1 MGYVVRMPQLG
12 MTMEEGV
19 VVEWAVDDDE
29 RFEADDLI
37 AVVESEKTTNDVEA
51 RESGRIIERFVD
63 VDQPVGPGD
72 PIAYVGEEG
81 EAVPD
86 DVDVETE
93 ADAGASGAEADAD
106 ATADAA
112 DDDTPEPAAGA
123 GAAAADAET
132 KVSPRARAFAAE
144 NDIDEARLAEL
155 SGSGPDGA
163 VVEADVVAAA
173 DELAASG
180 TAEASAGTAEASA
193 ESGSAGAGSTEPAA
207 IAPGSAAGGAP
218 SVEGRDV
225 YETRGESG
233 LRRTIAERM
242 TESAKAPQVTLNQRV
257 PVDALLD
264 LKDRLEADRGLELSV
279 TDFLLAAVSDALE
292 AHPALNA
299 VYEDGAHMLAGNVNI
314 GIAIDIEDGL
324 VTPVIDGADRRTLT
338 ELREERKRLVS
349 LVQSGEYTMDDL
361 ADGTFTVTNLGHFG
375 VETFDPILNP
385 PQVGILGVGT
395 IHSRADPDGDG
406 TVREIGL
413 SLTFDHRAVDG
424 ADAARFLETLADGLT
439 HPLRLLPIGRTRE
452 SNEPFLE
459 TGAGPDGDRAA
470 AAESEGGMRAAVR
483 SRRFEWR
490 ADEPEEQGGDDTAP
504 SPVEQFVGSLS
515 SCLTLMIGH
524 MAERREVDLDEVNV
538 TAQASP
544 PEGRIDH
551 IDVDIDVVSGDA
563 PEDVRNVVDMAE
575 RACYVNQAIDDD
587 VDRDI
592 DVTITAP

>member
-29 RFEADDLI
+29 QFEADEVI

-51 RESGRIIERFVD
+51 RENGRILERFAD
-63 VDQPVGPGD
+63 IDQPVGPGD
-72 PIAYVGEEG
+72 PIAYVGAEG
-81 EAVPD
+81 ESVPD
-86 DVDVETE
+86 DIEVETDTDGDAS
-93 ADAGASGAEADAD
+93 ADDGDAD
-106 ATADAA
+106 ATADAESDA
-112 DDDTPEPAAGA
+112 APEPAA

-144 NDIDEARLAEL
+144 NDIDEGRLGDL

-163 VVEADVVAAA
+163 VVEADVAATA

-180 TAEASAGTAEASA
+180 TAGASAGDASTGIESTETASLA
-193 ESGSAGAGSTEPAA
+193 AGSGAA
-207 IAPGSAAGGAP
+207 AAP
-218 SVEGRDV
+218 SVEGRDI

-257 PVDALLD
+257 PVDAMLD
-264 LKDRLEADRGLELSV
+264 LKDRLETDRGLKLSV
-279 TDFLLAAVSDALE
+279 TDFLLAAVTDALE

-299 VYEDGAHMLAGNVNI
+299 VYEDGAHLLAGNVNL

-324 VTPVIDGADRRTLT
+324 LTPVIDGANQRTLT
-338 ELREERKRLVS
+338 ELREERQRLVS
-349 LVQSGEYTMDDL
+349 LVQSGEHTMDDL
-361 ADGTFTVTNLGHFG
+361 ADGTFTVTNLGHFD

-385 PQVGILGVGT
+385 PQVGTLGVGT
-395 IHSRADPDGDG
+395 IRSRADPDGDG
-406 TVREIGL
+406 AIREIGL
-413 SLTFDHRAVDG
+413 SLTFDHRAIDG

-459 TGAGPDGDRAA
+459 TGAGPDGDRIA
-470 AAESEGGMRAAVR
+470 AAESEGGMQAAVR

-490 ADEPEEQGGDDTAP
+490 ADELEEQGGEDTAP
-504 SPVEQFVGSLS
+504 SPVEQLVGSLS

-524 MAERREVDLDEVNV
+524 MADRREVELDGVNV

-544 PEGRIDH
+544 PDGRIEH
-551 IDVDIDVVSGDA
+551 IDVDIEVTSNA
-563 PEDVRNVVDMAE
+563 PREDVENVVEMGE
-575 RACYVNQAIDDD
+575 RACYVNQAIGDD
-587 VDRDI
+587 VDRDV

>member
-29 RFEADDLI
+29 QFEADDLI

-51 RESGRIIERFVD
+51 RENGRILERFVD
-63 VDQPVGPGD
+63 IDQPVGPGD

-81 EAVPD
+81 EEVPAD
-86 DVDVETE
+86 IDVETE
-93 ADAGASGAEADAD
+93 ADSDTSTDEADAD
-106 ATADAA
+106 ATADADA
-112 DDDTPEPAAGA
+112 DDTPAPAAGA
-123 GAAAADAET
+123 ADADAEA

-144 NDIDEARLAEL
+144 NDIDEARIAEL

-180 TAEASAGTAEASA
+180 TAGTSAPADA
-193 ESGSAGAGSTEPAA
+193 AGIDSTETASLAA
-207 IAPGSAAGGAP
+207 GSAAGGVP
-218 SVEGRDV
+218 SVEGRDI

-257 PVDALLD
+257 SVDALLD
-264 LKDRLEADRGLELSV
+264 MKDRLEADRGLKLSV
-279 TDFLLAAVSDALE
+279 TDFLLAAATDALE
-292 AHPALNA
+292 EHPALNA
-299 VYEDGAHMLAGNVNI
+299 VYEDGTHKLAGNVNL
-314 GIAIDIEDGL
+314 GIAIDVEDGL
-324 VTPVIDGADRRTLT
+324 LTPVIDGANRRTLT
-338 ELREERKRLVS
+338 ELREERQRLVS
-349 LVQSGEYTMDDL
+349 LAQSGEYTMDDL

-385 PQVGILGVGT
+385 PQVGTLGVGT
-395 IHSRADPDGDG
+395 IRSRADPDGDG

-413 SLTFDHRAVDG
+413 SLTFDHRAIDG
-424 ADAARFLETLADGLT
+424 ADAARFLDTLADGLT

-470 AAESEGGMRAAVR
+470 AAESEGGMQAAVR

-524 MAERREVDLDEVNV
+524 MAERREVELDEVNV

-544 PEGRIDH
+544 PEGRIEH
-551 IDVDIDVVSGDA
+551 IDVDVDVVSSA
-563 PEDVRNVVDMAE
+563 SSEDVENVVEMAE
-575 RACYVNQAIDDD
+575 RACYVNQVIDDD

-592 DVTITAP
+592 DVTITAT